1 MKKETKE
8 FARLFGIALI
18 VMLVVPL
25 TYRVCIFFWPPNEKP
40 RQTLTEFVEKAKSER
55 CTKLLTKPIVK
66 WTDAESKS
74 EPEIHAWLKEQG
86 NEILPWDWTEEARRK
101 DRKGYAKS
109 WLRIWKE
116 RKSHCEKVL
125 AHHRQELKRLDR
137 ELQILT
143 ITHIHR
149 TNQIARLQAIAATN
163 AFPCQVTLEHLA
175 KGRFWG
181 WNKRVEVVDCKDAAA
196 IIAATNSIC
205 SQEAEAARDED
216 KTASALANSI
226 SASKAKLA
234 LYEKW
239 CEICDQN
246 IHLIDDASAQDE
258 PLKKS
263 LVENL
268 KDCQDGSDMK

>member
-163 AFPCQVTLEHLA
+163 AFPFSRLVSSIMPKASTSAESFMEVSPSMLKVKTLPSKNSGRHL
-175 KGRFWG
+175 
-181 WNKRVEVVDCKDAAA
+181 
-196 IIAATNSIC
+196 IC
-205 SQEAEAARDED
+205 SG
-216 KTASALANSI
+216 
-226 SASKAKLA
+226 
-234 LYEKW
+234 
-239 CEICDQN
+239 
-246 IHLIDDASAQDE
+246 
-258 PLKKS
+258 LKS
-263 LVENL
+263 
-268 KDCQDGSDMK
+268 